1 MKTIPKIQDILQ
13 DFPEFNGIHPLADV
27 FPMKPD
33 DEFWELVEHIREN
46 GVASELMREKG
57 TNLLIDGR
65 NRLLAIS
72 ITQSLFEVVDI
83 EPEYVLAHVTAS
95 NLHAKKFDA
104 NQKAMIGAG
113 LLPFYEAQAKERQ
126 EAALKQGNK
135 TKHGDKSSIEEKIP
149 QPRKSQSRDEAG
161 KVVGVFN
168 LTPTEGHGN

>member
-1 MKTIPKIQDILQ
+1 MKTIPKIQDIIQ
-13 DFPEFNGIHPLADV
+13 DFPEFEGVHPIADV

-95 NLHAKKFDA
+95 NLHAKKFSTD
-104 NQKAMIGAG
+104 QKAMIAAR
-113 LLPFYEAQAKERQ
+113 LRPYYEVRAKERQ
-126 EAALKQGNK
+126 RESGGDVRNK
-135 TKHGDKSSIEEKIP
+135 KVVQKVA
-149 QPRKSQSRDEAG
+149 QPKARDEAG
-161 KVVGVFN
+161 KAADF
-168 LTPTEGHGN
+168 